1 LIHGDPKIF
10 LFHLL
15 AVVIVSVYSFAG
27 SYLLYKLTDAII
39 PLRVFAEQEE
49 IGLDI
54 SQHGETMMIPNGHTN
69 GKHHPR
75 QPQFEPALAMSN

>member
-1 LIHGDPKIF
+1 
-10 LFHLL
+10 LL

-54 SQHGETMMIPNGHTN
+54 SQHGETMLSSNGATN
-69 GKHHPR
+69 GKHHH
-75 QPQFEPALAMSN
+75 QNTLEPALAAVN